1 MNMKSAKII
10 THQLTFAACFCLLLP
25 GIGQAQDQCL
35 NISNN
40 IEWQDGLQ
48 NISQLIQDKN
58 FEEANLLSRQL
69 YEICP
74 RSPLLNYM
82 QGRIAE
88 GINDDVNAR
97 LWFQK
102 ASEYTYE
109 FAVSPETAQ
118 KIWYARYEKEHPERT
133 GQSVNASNQLLEET
147 QNALADASQE
157 ISALKLNIEKTK
169 DEAYRK
175 SKTLMWTGA
184 GLGFGGLV
192 LTGAGFGMVLN
203 AEPCKFRANSNGDN
217 WYSVK
222 PAYISGWI
230 VVASGLAMTVTG
242 AVLTGIFG
250 YQYTHTKH
258 DLTYSWSISPKNAT
272 FSMTF

>member
-1 MNMKSAKII
+1 MKIYK
-10 THQLTFAACFCLLLP
+10 THTLELTFAISACFFLLP
-25 GIGQAQDQCL
+25 KLAHAQDQCL
-35 NISNN
+35 SLSNN
-40 IEWQDGLQ
+40 IDWNDGIQYL
-48 NISQLIQDKN
+48 SHLIQENKFD
-58 FEEANLLSRQL
+58 EAVPISRNLQ
-69 YEICP
+69 EICP

-88 GINDDVNAR
+88 GLNDDVNAR

-133 GQSVNASNQLLEET
+133 GQSIDASNQILEET
-147 QNALADASQE
+147 QNSLSDANHE
-157 ISALKLNIEKTK
+157 ISTLKLNIEKTK
-169 DEAYRK
+169 NEAYRK

-217 WYSVK
+217 WYSVT
-222 PAYISGWI
+222 PAYISGWV
-230 VVASGLAMTVTG
+230 VVASGLALTVTG

-250 YQYTHTKH
+250 YQYTHTKQ
-258 DLTYSWSISPKNAT
+258 DLTFSWSISPENAT
-272 FSMTF
+272 FNMSF